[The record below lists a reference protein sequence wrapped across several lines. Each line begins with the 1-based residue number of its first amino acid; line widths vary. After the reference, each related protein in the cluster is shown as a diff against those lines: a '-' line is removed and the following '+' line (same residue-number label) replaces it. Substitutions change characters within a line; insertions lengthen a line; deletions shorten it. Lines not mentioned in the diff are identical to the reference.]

1 MLYEISMYLHQYFYV
16 NNILSRPVLVVDCSI
31 NVHENSCKEQSPI
44 CDKHRQNIRVR
55 TRLIVRYMFVA
66 S

>member
-1 MLYEISMYLHQYFYV
+1 MFYEISMYLHQYFYV
-16 NNILSRPVLVVDCSI
+16 NNILSRLVLVVDCSI

-55 TRLIVRYMFVA
+55 TRLIVRYMFVV